1 MPAGGII
8 AAPPAAEPLDL
19 PARLSR
25 IELPTEVR
33 HASYREP
40 LGQAEAANIVLSLS
54 SFPTTVQALT
64 EGDALIE
71 AEVDYIGQMR
81 FDVTGARTR
90 YVVLDEERSGWSMSL
105 GTQRSA
111 HRWEIGL
118 SPDLPIDLTIDAGSG
133 SSQLELGQLN
143 LRSLLVDGGSG
154 SVHLSLPHQEL
165 PVRVDSGSGSC
176 HIELPEGA
184 RTDLRLN
191 TGSGS
196 VEVRLGEAADVRI
209 TAQDVGSGSLT
220 FRLPAD
226 SAVQLT
232 VDDEGSGSIRTPRG
246 LDRVKGRSG
255 EDVGVWESKDYGRAE
270 RQVTIRVDDMGSG
283 SVSLEWDR

>member
-1 MPAGGII
+1 MANMNIEQMVEELSTWTVKDVAALVKALEEAWGVS
-8 AAPPAAEPLDL
+8 AAPAAVAAVLFL
-19 PARLSR
+19 PALAFTGSARAVDPGGLKG
-25 IELPTEVR
+25 
-33 HASYREP
+33 
-40 LGQAEAANIVLSLS
+40 LG
-54 SFPTTVQALT
+54 
-64 EGDALIE
+64 
-71 AEVDYIGQMR
+71 
-81 FDVTGARTR
+81 
-90 YVVLDEERSGWSMSL
+90 
-105 GTQRSA
+105 
-111 HRWEIGL
+111 
-118 SPDLPIDLTIDAGSG
+118 
-133 SSQLELGQLN
+133 
-143 LRSLLVDGGSG
+143 
-154 SVHLSLPHQEL
+154 
-165 PVRVDSGSGSC
+165 
-176 HIELPEGA
+176 
-184 RTDLRLN
+184 N